1 MAKGY
6 QIGELKQK
14 LIELLE
20 DSKIGLSGVEISEK
34 LKVNRVTMAKYLK
47 VLSAEG
53 FLRQKNIGNTTLWVL
68 ESEHETFT
76 FPDDYFKIAPKY
88 LEHLLDRE
96 EHQVFSL
103 IKNCLQSD
111 ASASRLIIEVIL
123 PAIQSVATLYDSG
136 KIGNSEAKLLGNI
149 ISNSLQIFKQIPQDK
164 DPKKKIVVI
173 SGDPENTLVSEA
185 ASASLY
191 AGNWAVFH
199 LGDMS
204 SSINVLFDLD
214 FQKLINKIGK
224 QKSGVLIV
232 IVFANSKERL
242 NFFSDSINPI
252 MKKFGKKMKLALCG
266 KIDEKTK
273 LDCDL
278 QTENFEDVIQWS
290 ENVYENAK

>member
-1 MAKGY
+1 MGRGY
-6 QIGELKQK
+6 QIGEIKQS
-14 LIELLE
+14 LVELLE

-47 VLSAEG
+47 ILSAEG

-76 FPDDYFKIAPKY
+76 FPDDYFKVAPKY

-103 IKNCLQSD
+103 IKNCLQSE
-111 ASASRLIIEVIL
+111 ASESKLIQEVIL
-123 PAIQSVATLYDSG
+123 PAIQSVTALFEAG
-136 KIGNSEAKLLGNI
+136 KIGNSETKLLGNI
-149 ISNSLQIFKQIPQDK
+149 VSNSLQIFIQIPRDT
-164 DPKKKIVVI
+164 DPKKKVVVI

-185 ASASLY
+185 ASASLH
-191 AGNWAVFH
+191 ARDWTVFH

-204 SSINVLFDLD
+204 PSINVLFDLD

-224 QKSGVLIV
+224 QKSGILIV

-252 MKKFGKKMKLALCG
+252 KEKFGKKMKLALCG